1 MSEIFGSIWW
11 MLVTLGVLITFHEYG
26 HFVVARRLGVKVLR
40 FSVGFGNALWS
51 RIGRDGTEYRIAAVP
66 LGGYVKMLDEREGE
80 VGDHELHQAFNRQ
93 PVGARI
99 AIVVAG
105 PAFNLIFAIAAFWL
119 MFVVGKPDY
128 LPILGQ
134 PSGLAQQAGVQ
145 SGDRIVRIEGQ
156 PIASWSAVQ
165 LELIDAIAAR
175 RDVGVD
181 VTGADGA
188 ERHLTL
194 PLSAIARELDE
205 VEAIKALGVAP
216 REIMPPPVVGGVSWR
231 SPADR
236 AGLLEGDRV
245 VSINGVR
252 IETFQGLFQTV
263 QAEAAG
269 GGALNLVVQRD
280 HSEIPISL
288 VPEQSSDKTASGK
301 PIYRMGV
308 EPVDLHDT
316 VLRYG
321 PLEAVPAAF
330 RETWNVGSKTVSL
343 LKHLIFGRVSA
354 SNLQGPVGIAQF
366 ANYSAHQG
374 FATFVAF
381 LGLLSLSLCLMNLLP
396 IPILDGGHLLYYLI
410 ELVKRSPLSE
420 RAMVMGQYVGL
431 ALLMGLMGLAFYNDI
446 LRLVSL

>member
-1 MSEIFGSIWW
+1 
-11 MLVTLGVLITFHEYG
+11 
-26 HFVVARRLGVKVLR
+26 
-40 FSVGFGNALWS
+40 
-51 RIGRDGTEYRIAAVP
+51 
-66 LGGYVKMLDEREGE
+66 
-80 VGDHELHQAFNRQ
+80 
-93 PVGARI
+93 
-99 AIVVAG
+99 
-105 PAFNLIFAIAAFWL
+105 
-119 MFVVGKPDY
+119 
-128 LPILGQ
+128 
-134 PSGLAQQAGVQ
+134 VQ
-145 SGDRIVRIEGQ
+145 
-156 PIASWSAVQ
+156 
-165 LELIDAIAAR
+165 
-175 RDVGVD
+175 
-181 VTGADGA
+181 T
-188 ERHLTL
+188 
-194 PLSAIARELDE
+194 
-205 VEAIKALGVAP
+205 
-216 REIMPPPVVGGVSWR
+216 
-231 SPADR
+231 
-236 AGLLEGDRV
+236 
-245 VSINGVR
+245 
-252 IETFQGLFQTV
+252 
-263 QAEAAG
+263 EAAS

-321 PLEAVPAAF
+321 PIEAIPAAF

>member
-1 MSEIFGSIWW
+1 MSEFLGSIWW

-26 HFVVARRLGVKVLR
+26 HFVVARRFGVKVLR

-51 RIGRDGTEYRIAAVP
+51 RYGRDGTEYRIAAVP

-80 VGDHELHQAFNRQ
+80 VRDDELDQAFNRK

-99 AIVVAG
+99 AIVIAG
-105 PAFNLIFAIAAFWL
+105 PLFNLIFAVFAFWL

-134 PSGLAQQAGVQ
+134 PTGLAQEAGIQ
-145 SGDRIVRIEGQ
+145 TGDRIVRLDGE
-156 PIASWSAVQ
+156 PLASWSAVQ

-175 RDVGVD
+175 RDVALEVQGTEGGVRRI
-181 VTGADGA
+181 G
-188 ERHLTL
+188 L
-194 PLSAIARELDE
+194 PLSHIARDLDE
-205 VEAIKALGVAP
+205 VGAIKALGIAP
-216 REIMPPPVVGGVSWR
+216 KDLVPPPVIGDVSWR
-231 SPADR
+231 TPADQ
-236 AGLLEGDRV
+236 AGLQAGDRV
-245 VSINGVR
+245 LSINGTE
-252 IETFQGLFQTV
+252 IESFQGMAKVV

-269 GGALNLVVQRD
+269 GKPLNLVVQRD
-280 HSEIPISL
+280 HSEFPITL
-288 VPEQSSDKTASGK
+288 TPEKSDDKDAAGN

-308 EPVDLHDT
+308 GPVDMHDT

-321 PLEAVPAAF
+321 PVDAVPAAL

-374 FATFVAF
+374 FATFISF

-431 ALLMGLMGLAFYNDI
+431 AFLMGLMGLAFYNDI